1 MTGLIELAGM
11 VRRDDHATSIAAA
24 STVRRV
30 TLRQCVLDIAL
41 QAGHDG
47 IIDDEL
53 KVAHPDTPESSVR
66 KRRTELAQENVLLDI
81 GRTRMNRHGQ
91 EETVW
96 MHRDFHWSPPPLVD
110 RAPPMSKDHQITIL
124 EAQKRALQFAM
135 REAIARPEQATSI
148 LTAALAAIN

>member
-1 MTGLIELAGM
+1 MNSLLDGM
-11 VRRDDHATSIAAA
+11 VRRPDHSTSIAAA
-24 STVRRV
+24 IKVRRR
-30 TLRQCVLDIAL
+30 TLREVVIDEAL
-41 QAGHDG
+41 SEGAVG
-47 IIDDEL
+47 ITDDEL
-53 KVAHPDTPESSVR
+53 KARYPQTPESSVR
-66 KRRTELAQENVLLDI
+66 KRRTELAQENVLLES
-81 GRTRMNRHGQ
+81 GRVRKNRHGQ
-91 EETVW
+91 EEKVW